1 MNSID
6 VFNGDADGI
15 CALLQLRLQSPR
27 PATRLVTGVKR
38 DIGLLARLTGV
49 TATEVTVLDISL
61 DRNRDDLERLL
72 AVGNRVQY
80 IDHHYSGEIP
90 ISPQLETCID
100 PSPHTCT
107 ALLVDRLL
115 AGRYI
120 PWAIAGAFGDN
131 LDEVAR
137 TRAGEIGLDADAIR
151 TLHEIGLLLN
161 YNSYGASLADLFVH
175 PADLFGE
182 AIRFGDPLSF
192 HRDSKL
198 LQQIRK
204 GYHGDMA
211 RVTDLQPMRTGPVGR
226 VFQLPEAKWARRAVG
241 VFSNQIARDRP
252 DMAHAVLTANQ
263 DASWLVSVRA
273 PLATR
278 QGADTL
284 CRQFATGGGR
294 AGAAGIN
301 RLAPQNLEE
310 FLSRF
315 FRHFS

>member
-1 MNSID
+1 MNRFD

-15 CALLQLRLQSPR
+15 CALLQLHLQSSR
-27 PATRLVTGVKR
+27 PETRLVTGVKR
-38 DIGLLARLTGV
+38 DIQLLARLTGV
-49 TATEVTVLDISL
+49 TDSEITVLDISL

-72 AVGNRVQY
+72 AAGNRVLY
-80 IDHHYSGEIP
+80 IDHHYSGDIP
-90 ISPQLETCID
+90 DLPRLETHID

-107 ALLVDRLL
+107 AMLVDRLL
-115 AGRYI
+115 AGRYS

-131 LDEVAR
+131 LHEVALSR
-137 TRAGEIGLDADAIR
+137 SGEIGLDAIAIQS
-151 TLHEIGLLLN
+151 LQEIGLLLN

-192 HRDSKL
+192 CRDSKI
-198 LQQIRK
+198 LQQIRQ
-204 GYHGDMA
+204 GYHGDMT
-211 RVTDLQPMRTGPVGR
+211 RVADLQPLRTGPAGR

-241 VFSNQIARDRP
+241 VFSNQIARDCP
-252 DMAHAVLTANQ
+252 DLAHAVLTANQ

-301 RLAPQNLEE
+301 RLAPQDLEV

-315 FRHFS
+315 FYHFS